1 MGNCLRPQRAATW
14 ADGDE
19 WEDEAEVCSKAA
31 AAVEEKKVEVKIR
44 VTRRQL
50 QELLEKAGCA
60 GGRGRGDGNGKAKR
74 RHVEEV
80 LAELM
85 ASGRVCYQ
93 HEMRRHWRPA
103 LRSIPEA
110 VVEES

>member
-19 WEDEAEVCSKAA
+19 WEEEAEVCSRTAA
-31 AAVEEKKVEVKIR
+31 AAAAVEVKIR

-50 QELLEKAGCA
+50 QELLEKAGC
-60 GGRGRGDGNGKAKR
+60 GGGLGDGGKAKR
-74 RHVEEV
+74 RQVEEV

-85 ASGRVCYQ
+85 TSGRVCYQ
-93 HEMRRHWRPA
+93 QEMRRHWRPA
-103 LRSIPEA
+103 LYSIPEA
-110 VVEES
+110 AEES

>member
-19 WEDEAEVCSKAA
+19 WEEAKVCSKASAAA
-31 AAVEEKKVEVKIR
+31 AAVEEKVEVKIR

-50 QELLEKAGCA
+50 KELLEKAG
-60 GGRGRGDGNGKAKR
+60 GGSGYGKQAKR
-74 RHVEEV
+74 RQVEEV

-85 ASGRVCYQ
+85 TSGRVCYQ
-93 HEMRRHWRPA
+93 QEMRGHWRPA
-103 LRSIPEA
+103 LYSIPEA
-110 VVEES
+110 VDES